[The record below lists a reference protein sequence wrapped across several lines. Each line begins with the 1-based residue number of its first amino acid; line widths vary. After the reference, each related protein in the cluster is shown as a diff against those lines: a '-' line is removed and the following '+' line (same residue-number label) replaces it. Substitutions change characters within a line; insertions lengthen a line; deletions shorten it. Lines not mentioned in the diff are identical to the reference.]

1 MEFLKR
7 IHPSATLFAGVLLA
21 FTLPFGFSA
30 EACGS
35 QTQPYHGAEL
45 LVGHVEPDG
54 DREYADAVANRGL
67 LFGWLLFAA
76 AAVGLAGAVF
86 RGGRLWATWSAVTA
100 VHAPARGVFVND
112 AGDPFRMRPGRS
124 SELIGWFLALLLPTG
139 GVVLKILL
147 ALGRWILRRFAPA
160 VTTPDEP
167 AVR

>member
-100 VHAPARGVFVND
+100 VLALALGFFVID
-112 AGDPFRMRPGRS
+112 AGDPDV
-124 SELIGWFLALLLPTG
+124 GWFLALLLPTG
-139 GVVLKILL
+139 GVVLKILV